1 MEGLINNGER
11 TILQLSCEN
20 RRTRPGRLVSEMDG
34 TTGKKRDLSGWVKN
48 LPDGAVEA
56 LVSGPESGVRQML
69 QDFLNGPSAAE
80 VLSVEARECDPPAKT
95 GFHLI
100 KST

>member
-1 MEGLINNGER
+1 MEKEPYCNYRVRIE
-11 TILQLSCEN
+11 
-20 RRTRPGRLVSEMDG
+20 GRVEGVCYRSWTEEQA
-34 TTGKKRDLSGWVKN
+34 KKRELSGGVKN

-69 QDFLNGPSAAE
+69 QDFQNGPSAAE